1 MLLRFGTARV
11 TSHAVFNQPASSC
24 SLLGF
29 PDCTPKEAG
38 VQTNP
43 LQVGGATRG
52 RSPAAAARREPGAT
66 GGAYPI
72 GGWPKRLADLLT
84 AGSTLVLVSPL
95 LLLIVAL
102 IKATSKGPVIF
113 AHNRIGFEGRAFKC
127 LKFRTMVIDADRVL
141 AEHLARDP
149 AAAEEWRESQKLSHD
164 PRVTPFGRILR
175 KTSLDELPQLFNILK
190 GDMSCVGPR
199 PIVQEELDRYGPVR
213 SEYFGA
219 RPGLTGLWQVTGRSS
234 TDYAH
239 RVSLDAQYLRNW
251 SLWADFGI
259 LCRTT
264 LAVMRINEAC

>member
-1 MLLRFGTARV
+1 MLLRFGTERL
-11 TSHAVFNQPASSC
+11 TSHAVSNQPAPPC
-24 SLLGF
+24 GLLGF
-29 PDCTPKEAG
+29 PDCSGKEAA
-38 VQTNP
+38 VQTVS
-43 LQVGGATRG
+43 LQIGGATRG
-52 RSPAAAARREPGAT
+52 RSPAEVARRKPGAT

-72 GGWPKRLADLLT
+72 GGWSKRLADLFT
-84 AGSTLVLVSPL
+84 AGSALLLVSPL

-102 IKATSKGPVIF
+102 IKATSKGPIIF
-113 AHNRIGFEGRAFKC
+113 AHDRIGFEGRTFKC
-127 LKFRTMVIDADRVL
+127 LKFRTMVLDADRVL
-141 AEHLARDP
+141 VEHLARDP

-164 PRVTPFGRILR
+164 PRVTPFGRVLR
-175 KTSLDELPQLFNILK
+175 KTSLDELPQLFNIIK

-213 SEYFGA
+213 SEYLRA

-264 LAVMRINEAC
+264 LAVMRIDEAC